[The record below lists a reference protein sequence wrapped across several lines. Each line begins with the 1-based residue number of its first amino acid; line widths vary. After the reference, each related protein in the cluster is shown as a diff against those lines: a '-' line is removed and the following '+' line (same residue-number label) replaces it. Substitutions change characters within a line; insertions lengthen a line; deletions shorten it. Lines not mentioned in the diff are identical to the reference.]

1 MYSFPRVY
9 TGADHLEGTNFEQK
23 ETQIHDTRENFFSLK
38 LFISR
43 KKSVRGGD
51 KSRPTFSN
59 PPLRARPRLSLDSHS
74 NQNCSRYKQR
84 RRRSTPL

>member
-23 ETQIHDTRENFFSLK
+23 NTDSRHKGELFLIK